1 MLDDIAVLVATVVM
15 VLLAFIVVGFKVLY
29 CLAERFTAHY
39 SHICHISFHRL
50 EDSKAKKSNYSYS

>member
-50 EDSKAKKSNYSYS
+50 EDSKA